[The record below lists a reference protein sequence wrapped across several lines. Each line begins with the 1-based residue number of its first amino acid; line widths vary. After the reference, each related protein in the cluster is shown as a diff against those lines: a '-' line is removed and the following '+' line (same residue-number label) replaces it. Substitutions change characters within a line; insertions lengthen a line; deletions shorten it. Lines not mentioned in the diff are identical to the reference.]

1 MAMKK
6 QLTPQTLLYPVRVV
20 LVSCGGLAGPKNIV
34 TLAWAGVV
42 NSTPP
47 MVGIGVRPSRYSHE
61 LISQTGE
68 FVVNI
73 PRADQLK
80 AVEVCGSTS
89 GRTSDKFAAT
99 GLTAVP
105 AQKVKAPL
113 IAECPVNLEC
123 RVQQVVKLPSHDL
136 FLAEIVAVHA
146 DETVLDARGR
156 IDPAKARPLAYCNGQ
171 YWQCAP
177 LK

>member
-1 MAMKK
+1 MKK
-6 QLTPQTLLYPVRVV
+6 QLTPQTLLYPVPVV

>member
-1 MAMKK
+1 MKK
-6 QLTPQTLLYPVRVV
+6 QLTPQTLLYPAPVV

-146 DETVLDARGR
+146 DETVLDAGGR